1 LNSILIANECLD
13 SQIRSGESGLL
24 CKLDLEK
31 AYDHINWD
39 FLLYLLQR
47 CGFGEKRRDWIE
59 FCISTVRFSILVNG
73 TPSGF
78 LSSRGLR
85 QGDPFSPLL
94 FVVVMEVLSQMLNAT
109 MNQGLLTSFSVGSK
123 DNEELVVNHM
133 LFADDTLIFC
143 GAQAEH
149 VRNLQCIFLCFEAA
163 SRLRINLG
171 KSKLVPIGEVEDV
184 DNLAH
189 ILGSRVASLL
199 MTYLGL
205 SLGASLKATS
215 IWNRV
220 I

>member
-1 LNSILIANECLD
+1 
-13 SQIRSGESGLL
+13 
-24 CKLDLEK
+24 
-31 AYDHINWD
+31 
-39 FLLYLLQR
+39 
-47 CGFGEKRRDWIE
+47 
-59 FCISTVRFSILVNG
+59 
-73 TPSGF
+73 
-78 LSSRGLR
+78 
-85 QGDPFSPLL
+85 
-94 FVVVMEVLSQMLNAT
+94 
-109 MNQGLLTSFSVGSK
+109 
-123 DNEELVVNHM
+123 
-133 LFADDTLIFC
+133 
-143 GAQAEH
+143 
-149 VRNLQCIFLCFEAA
+149 LQCIFLCFEAA